1 MLDINQQHENSLT
14 ITPFNSLD
22 ALKSIKCSKSSGV
35 DGISAEHFVI
45 AHSCIH
51 VLLYPC
57 YFLHLFYYTWLLAK
71 YVRESG
77 VK

>member
-1 MLDINQQHENSLT
+1 MLDINQQHENSIT
-14 ITPFNSLD
+14 ITPFNILD

-45 AHSCIH
+45 AHGCIH

-57 YFLHLFYYTWLLAK
+57 YFLH
-71 YVRESG
+71 
-77 VK
+77 